1 MTFYE
6 AASPYCSTNSSICFI
21 NYLSNFSTALY
32 FKNPVNDM
40 INKKNILLRDS
51 HRWMVFSLISLIY
64 LFVYFHRVSTSV
76 IAQDILK
83 AFNVNATALGFMSS
97 MYFYL
102 YAFEQPLVGY
112 FSDIFGPR
120 RVIAYCTLAAACGCF
135 IFALSPD
142 IAWASAGRALIGI
155 GVGGVYVP
163 AVKAFSQWFERNDF
177 STMIGLLIAVGNF
190 GAVIATTPL
199 AWAANN
205 WGWRISFHII
215 GWISLALAMGAFFL
229 IKDFDG
235 SVETVKDENILE
247 PAGTGSKKIPFY
259 MALISFQFWILAVVF
274 FGVYGIVITFQGLW
288 ATPYL
293 MAVLETDRIAASRL
307 NMLIPMGFIVGA
319 PLFGRLSDRIFKSK
333 VHVISWLLALLT
345 LSWAGIL
352 FGMELGMLSVLLILF
367 FMGISTGG
375 FVSTFWAHI
384 REIIPA
390 GILGSVS
397 GLLNPAPFLGVAVF
411 QVLTG
416 SLIDRGRLID
426 GAYLPGAYKSSFM
439 LCFLVSCAC
448 FILSF
453 FLKEHKPEE
462 K

>member
-1 MTFYE
+1 
-6 AASPYCSTNSSICFI
+6 
-21 NYLSNFSTALY
+21 
-32 FKNPVNDM
+32 M
-40 INKKNILLRDS
+40 INKKNIIIRDS
-51 HRWMVFSLISLIY
+51 HRWMVFSVISLIY

-102 YAFEQPLVGY
+102 YAFEQPVVGY
-112 FSDIFGPR
+112 FTDKLGAR
-120 RVIAYCTLAAACGCF
+120 RVIAYCTLAAAAGCF
-135 IFALSPD
+135 MFALAPG
-142 IAWASAGRALIGI
+142 IGWASAGRALIGI
-155 GVGGVYVP
+155 GVGGVYIP
-163 AVKAFSQWFERNDF
+163 AVKSFSQWFRKNEF
-177 STMIGLLIAVGNF
+177 ATMVGLLLAVGNF
-190 GAVIATTPL
+190 GAIIATTPL
-199 AWAANN
+199 AWAAKN
-205 WGWRISFHII
+205 WGWRASFHII
-215 GWISLALAMGAFFL
+215 GWISLALAAGALFL
-229 IKDFDG
+229 IKDFKESG
-235 SVETVKDENILE
+235 ATVEDEHISE
-247 PAGTGSKKIPFY
+247 PAGTGTEEIPFY
-259 MALISFQFWILAVVF
+259 MALISFQFWILAVIF
-274 FGVYGIVITFQGLW
+274 FGVYGIVMTFQGLW

-333 VHVISWLLALLT
+333 IQVIILLLAILT

-352 FGMELGMLSVLLILF
+352 FGMELGMLPVIFILII
-367 FMGISTGG
+367 MGIATGG
-375 FVSTFWAHI
+375 FISTFWAHI
-384 REIIPA
+384 RETTPA
-390 GILGSVS
+390 RILGSVS

-416 SLIDRGRLID
+416 SFLDRGRLID
-426 GAYLPGAYKSSFM
+426 GTYPSGAYRSSFM

-462 K
+462 KQILR